1 MCMLSNKLFISHKL
15 YVLKINSLTF
25 AGNKQHNVTKS
36 DIEINDV
43 EMQCRIVS
51 FQNVSIT

>member
-51 FQNVSIT
+51 FQNVS